1 MYARIRITA
10 DAIKRPDSM
19 VSITSSENNVER
31 TNNLNS
37 SLPALGGRDPHSLL
51 QPASPSPVPSVGVA
65 QPNNLNSS
73 NAALASNAADAG
85 ADARTSKET
94 EEARRASRRREYE
107 LLYY

>member
-1 MYARIRITA
+1 
-10 DAIKRPDSM
+10 M

-31 TNNLNS
+31 ANSLNS

-51 QPASPSPVPSVGVA
+51 QPASSSPVPSVGVP

-73 NAALASNAADAG
+73 NAALPSASAG

-94 EEARRASRRREYE
+94 EEAKRASRRREYE
-107 LLYY
+107 SLASVDAHLFPGSYSYS